1 MDTDFWH
8 RKWANNEIGFHESAV
23 NPLFVKHFSALGLE
37 PGDRVFLPLCGKTLD
52 IHWLLSNDYRVVGAE
67 LSQLAVEQLF
77 AELGVEPVIAA
88 CGPTQRY
95 SAPNLDVFVGD
106 IFDVSSELLG
116 PVNAIYD
123 RAALVALPE
132 AMRGRYAAHL
142 MEITAKAP
150 QLLIC
155 FEYDQSLMAG
165 PPFSLVGEEVA
176 RHYRATY
183 EVTLLDRVDIP
194 GGFKG
199 KIPATESVWLLT
211 R

>member
-1 MDTDFWH
+1 MDADFWH

-23 NPLFVKHFSALGLE
+23 NPLLVKHFSALGLE

-52 IHWLLSNDYRVVGAE
+52 IRWLLSNDYRVVGAE
-67 LSQLAVEQLF
+67 LSKLAVEQLF
-77 AELGVEPVIAA
+77 DELGVEPVVSA

-95 SAPNLDVFVGD
+95 STPPLDVFVGD

-155 FEYDQSLMAG
+155 FEYDQNMMAG
-165 PPFSLVGEEVA
+165 PPFSLAGEEVA

-183 EVTLLDRVDIP
+183 EVNLLDRVDIP

-199 KIPATESVWLLT
+199 KIPATESVWLLK